1 MTNHDG
7 ENQKTVDAVCA
18 TYFKAC
24 EHVFESGISLR
35 NWTFDSVFMVIAAW
49 LHDFYRTGTAN
60 TAQLITFFKEYAAPA
75 VVGAV
80 TFISV
85 FSVNKNRNGDSDA
98 AEKGAANNEGNRRI

>member
-1 MTNHDG
+1 M
-7 ENQKTVDAVCA
+7 DAVCA
-18 TYFKAC
+18 TYFKTC
-24 EHVFESGISLR
+24 EHIVKSSVSLR
-35 NWTFDSVFMVIAAW
+35 GRTSDSVFMVLFSW

>member
-1 MTNHDG
+1 MMDKIKGLWTRY
-7 ENQKTVDAVCA
+7 VPR
-18 TYFKAC
+18 
-24 EHVFESGISLR
+24 ISRRANTSLKVVYLYGAGLLIL
-35 NWTFDSVFMVIAAW
+35 FFMVLFSW

-80 TFISV
+80 TFISI

-98 AEKGAANNEGNRRI
+98 AENGAANNEGNRRI